1 MGDSDRYH
9 LFAPFGLTW
18 NGGLAGRGAVQG
30 AYWAM
35 QAMDLVRE
43 RRVLGVMPFPS
54 SWRRSA
60 AQIFVPLKRRPQ
72 LGRSPK
78 PRIIRPA
85 MHFADNVDY
94 PSLLGRP
101 IVFLPGLALLFE
113 ALRWWNFGSSA
124 FGRGLTEL
132 LHLTGLSAGAD
143 NLVVAGLATLVV
155 GFNLAVVLR
164 LKLRWQVYVV
174 WIELALLILVFFYSF
189 NLSFEFIA
197 RKIGFLIS
205 QGLVTTLYISVVSI
219 SIASALA
226 LLGAMA
232 KLSSNGIALGI
243 ANFYTSLFRGIPLLM
258 QIYMIYMGLPQ
269 LGYVV
274 DAVPAGIAALS
285 LCYGAYMTEIF
296 RAGIESIPK
305 GQWEAA
311 RALGMK
317 PRSILLRIILPQA
330 MRVIIP
336 PTGNQFIAML
346 KDSSLVS
353 VVGVWELM
361 YLARTQGQS
370 EFRHVEMMITASLIY
385 WLFSILLELIQ
396 GRIER
401 HYGRAHVR

>member
-1 MGDSDRYH
+1 MPEAAMIRARA
-9 LFAPFGLTW
+9 APST
-18 NGGLAGRGAVQG
+18 
-30 AYWAM
+30 
-35 QAMDLVRE
+35 
-43 RRVLGVMPFPS
+43 
-54 SWRRSA
+54 
-60 AQIFVPLKRRPQ
+60 
-72 LGRSPK
+72 SP
-78 PRIIRPA
+78 
-85 MHFADNVDY
+85 FADNVDY
-94 PSLLGRP
+94 PSMLGRP
-101 IVFLPGLALLFE
+101 IIFLPALALLFE

-124 FGRGLTEL
+124 FGRGLAGL
-132 LHLTGLSAGAD
+132 LHLSGLNPGTDNILVSAIAA
-143 NLVVAGLATLVV
+143 LFV
-155 GFNLAVVLR
+155 GFNLAVVMRLR
-164 LKLRWQVYVV
+164 LRWQVYVV
-174 WIELALLILVFFYSF
+174 WLELATLILVFFYSF

-197 RKIGFLIS
+197 RKIGFLIT
-205 QGLVTTLYISVVSI
+205 QGLVMTLFISVA
-219 SIASALA
+219 SIAIASVLA

-258 QIYMIYMGLPQ
+258 QIYLIYMGLPQ

-296 RAGIESIPK
+296 RAGIESIPR

-317 PRSILLRIILPQA
+317 PRSILIRIILPQA

-361 YLARTQGQS
+361 YLARTEGQS

-401 HYGRAHVR
+401 YYGRAHVR